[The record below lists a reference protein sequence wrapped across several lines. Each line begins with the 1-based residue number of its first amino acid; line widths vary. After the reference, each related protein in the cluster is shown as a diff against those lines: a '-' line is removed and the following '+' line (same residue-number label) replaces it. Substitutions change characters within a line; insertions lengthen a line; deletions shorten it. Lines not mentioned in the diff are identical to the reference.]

1 MTYRTLKWLTILLA
15 PLIIGGFE
23 FLRHHLLLGYISM
36 DTGNYLI
43 TFLTFVLTYIFANW
57 MFHTIKRMNQR
68 LAEEQ
73 ARRAVYEER
82 ERLARELHD
91 NIAQTLFF
99 LNVKLKQGKI
109 EEAQS
114 AVCDIDHHVRQA
126 IFNLRS
132 LPGEDSS
139 FRQRISKWLNEWS
152 LLSGI
157 AMSLNLDIPRNFF
170 SPAEEVQLFGIV
182 QESFANIRKHAGATQ
197 ANFSLTALPEGW
209 RLWIA
214 DNGQGIIGNMDQTKK
229 YGLAMMQERAEQLG
243 ASFDIRNRAKGGLEI
258 IILQRKLL
266 KSQPGLVSRP
276 GLQRLETET
285 EKGLVKEVI

>member
-1 MTYRTLKWLTILLA
+1 MGSALTYRTLKWLTILLA
-15 PLIIGGFE
+15 PIIIGGFE

-36 DTGNYLI
+36 EAGNYYI
-43 TFLTFVLTYIFANW
+43 TFLTFVLSYIFANW
-57 MFHTIKRMNQR
+57 MFRTIKRINQR
-68 LAEEQ
+68 LTEEQ

-91 NIAQTLFF
+91 NIAQILFF

-132 LPGEDSS
+132 LPEGDSS
-139 FRQRISKWLNEWS
+139 LKQRLNKWLKEWS
-152 LLSGI
+152 TLSGI
-157 AMSLNLDIPRNFF
+157 EIFLNINITQTFF

-182 QESFANIRKHAGATQ
+182 QEAFANIRKHSKAKQ
-197 ANFSLTALPEGW
+197 ANISLTTLPEGW

-214 DNGQGIIGNMDQTKK
+214 DNGIGINGSMNQTKK
-229 YGLAMMQERAEQLG
+229 YGLSMMQERADQLG
-243 ASFDIRNRAKGGLEI
+243 ASFDVRNREKGGLEI
-258 IILQRKLL
+258 TMLQSKF
-266 KSQPGLVSRP
+266 VA
-276 GLQRLETET
+276 
-285 EKGLVKEVI
+285 KEVI